1 MSRRS
6 SEGPPEDPPS
16 VEPPKLVLLPGRG
29 RPEPPSKLTQAEQKA
44 WRAIVDASPDG
55 FLDGAAQLLLR
66 QVVAE
71 IAVADRHAERLRR
84 MAVSRHGVALEDE
97 LAIGRAHRDVV
108 KSIIAGMTALRAT
121 PRSRVRPRDAAR
133 AFHRSPSGPRP
144 WDDLDD
150 DPPA

>member
-1 MSRRS
+1 M
-6 SEGPPEDPPS
+6 
-16 VEPPKLVLLPGRG
+16 
-29 RPEPPSKLTQAEQKA
+29 TQAEQKS

-84 MAVSRHGVALEDE
+84 MAASRQGVALEDE

-133 AFHRSPSGPRP
+133 QFDRSPSGPRP

-150 DPPA
+150 DNPA

>member
-1 MSRRS
+1 MSRK
-6 SEGPPEDPPS
+6 PPEDPPMD
-16 VEPPKLVLLPGRG
+16 PPNLVLLPGRG
-29 RPEPPSKLTQAEQKA
+29 RPEPPPKLNETEQRA

-84 MAVSRHGVALEDE
+84 MAASREGVALEDE

-121 PRSRVRPRDAAR
+121 PRSKVRPRDAGR
-133 AFHRSPSGPRP
+133 AFDRAPSGPRP
-144 WDDLDD
+144 WDDPDD
-150 DPPA
+150 DNLA